1 MLNTYLLIIIS
12 SLAPL
17 AGAYYARKKNCSSF
31 LVAIYVVFLALSQI
45 FAVKIARFDLGF
57 VNVYTTGASLIFAVT
72 FLITDIVNEKFGR
85 KETVKM
91 IFFAFFTQVLMVAF
105 IYLVSALAPAP
116 FWPNQDAWNKIFGF
130 VPRIVGASLLTFLIS
145 ENFDAFIFSWFKKI
159 TGGKWLWMRNAFSSL
174 PALSLDTVLFVAL
187 AFYGTG
193 IPLWPLMLGQFITK
207 WTVGVIDIPFMY
219 LNRRVLGK
227 PTSKSPSA

>member
-1 MLNTYLLIIIS
+1 MLNTYLLIFIS

-17 AGAYYARKKNCSSF
+17 AGAYYARKTNRADL

-45 FAVKIARFDLGF
+45 FAVKIAKFDLGF
-57 VNVYTTGASLIFAVT
+57 ISVYTTGASLIFAVT

-116 FWPNQDAWNKIFGF
+116 FWPDQDAWMKIFGF
-130 VPRIVGASLLTFLIS
+130 VPRIVGASLITFLIS
-145 ENFDAFIFSWFKKI
+145 ENFDAFVFSWFKKI
-159 TGGKWLWMRNAFSSL
+159 THGKFLWMRNAFSSI
-174 PALSLDTVLFVAL
+174 PALTLDTLLFVVL
-187 AFYGTG
+187 AFAGSG
-193 IPLWPLMLGQFITK
+193 IPLWPLMFGQFMAK

-227 PTSKSPSA
+227 PT